1 MSSKTGQNIQYMMD
15 KHKMDFMAKLVVEKN
30 NLKKLR
36 LNSFSEEEKWKVSL
50 KKEVALVR
58 KEQLELDIGDKNLE
72 EVLEAI
78 YTS

>member
-1 MSSKTGQNIQYMMD
+1 MMD
-15 KHKMDFMAKLVVEKN
+15 KHKMDSMAKLVVEKN

-36 LNSFSEEEKWKVSL
+36 LNTFSEEEKWKVSL